1 MKTDA
6 EPRSATDSRGAS
18 TEGTDDA
25 ARRLDAPVGYRAAR
39 EGAAL
44 FARPDAGLVEVTGAE
59 RLAYLNSLCTN
70 KLDALAP
77 GDAARALLLVP
88 TKGRVLADFMACETG
103 ETTWLECQGGCAP
116 VVMELLGKYYF
127 GQDVAFQDRSAEW
140 SVLALV
146 GPGAGELLTGV
157 AADVP
162 PGTERTHEQTRIGQ
176 TTFRA
181 LRWSDAGPPGWHLWI
196 PAAAAEMVERALID
210 AGAAPGSDD
219 TWTLLQIESGV
230 AAFGREL
237 GEDAIPLEAPTED
250 AIHHDKG
257 CYPGQEVIT
266 RLHFRGRPARHLRG
280 LRIDGEA
287 PLFPGATLDADEK
300 PGIAVVTASAVSPAL
315 GPVALAYVHRD
326 YCEAGTR
333 LTLAATGAEA
343 APAGTIA
350 TVADLP
356 LIPTESE

>member
-6 EPRSATDSRGAS
+6 EPRSASAA
-18 TEGTDDA
+18 GTGEN
-25 ARRLDAPVGYRAAR
+25 ARRLEAPAGYRAAR

-44 FARPDAGLVEVTGAE
+44 FARPDAGIVEVTGAE

-70 KLDALAP
+70 KLDDLAP

-103 ETTWLECQGGCAP
+103 STTWLECQGGCAP

-127 GQDVAFQDRSAEW
+127 GQDVAFQDRRSEW

-162 PGTERTHEQTRIGQ
+162 PGTERTHEETRIGQ
-176 TTFRA
+176 TTIRA

-196 PAAAAEMVERALID
+196 PASEAETVERALID
-210 AGAAPGSDD
+210 AGAAPGSED

-237 GEDAIPLEAPTED
+237 GEDAIPLEAPTGD

-266 RLHFRGRPARHLRG
+266 RLHFRGRPARHVRG
-280 LRIDGEA
+280 LRIGGEA
-287 PLFPGATLDADEK
+287 PLPPGATLDAEDK
-300 PGIAVVTASAVSPAL
+300 PGVAVVTASAVSPAL

-333 LTLAATGAEA
+333 LALGGSSDAAS
-343 APAGTIA
+343 GTTA